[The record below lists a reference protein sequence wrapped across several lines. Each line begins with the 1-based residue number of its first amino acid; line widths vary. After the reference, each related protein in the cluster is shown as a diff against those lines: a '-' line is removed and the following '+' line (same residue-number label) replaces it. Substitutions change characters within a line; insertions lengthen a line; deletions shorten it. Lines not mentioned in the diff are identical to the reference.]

1 MLWVLHTEIPAN
13 DARLSRQPGPGEA
26 VVITRYGT
34 PELVVLRWDDFMPLE
49 NLIDQYLAEPP
60 HELGASALAV
70 RAQAI
75 DEQPEGVGFDY
86 SGLANALGE

>member
-1 MLWVLHTEIPAN
+1 MVVLHTEIPAN

-70 RAQAI
+70 RAQTI
-75 DEQPEGVGFDY
+75 DDQLEGVDFDY